1 MIQQE
6 QQSTIQLIQSI
17 NQIDT
22 QIQSLYQ
29 NLEQI
34 SVTSNPDLNKQQQI
48 LDEIQQLQTLKE
60 DLYKN
65 VSDNYASAQAN
76 VVEGRNVW

>member
-6 QQSTIQLIQSI
+6 QQSTIQIIQSI

-22 QIQSLYQ
+22 QIKSLYQ

-60 DLYKN
+60 DLYKK
-65 VSDNYASAQAN
+65 
-76 VVEGRNVW
+76 RK